1 MEKILTIKNKSGL
14 HARPS
19 GMLAKTASS
28 FKSNIILESA
38 GKNINAK
45 SIMSIMS
52 SGLMHNNQVKL
63 IVTGEDENEAFN
75 TIVDLFESGFGEL

>member
-1 MEKILTIKNKSGL
+1 MEKILTIKNESGL

-28 FKSNIILESA
+28 FKSNIILESS

-75 TIVDLFESGFGEL
+75 AIVDLFESGFGEL